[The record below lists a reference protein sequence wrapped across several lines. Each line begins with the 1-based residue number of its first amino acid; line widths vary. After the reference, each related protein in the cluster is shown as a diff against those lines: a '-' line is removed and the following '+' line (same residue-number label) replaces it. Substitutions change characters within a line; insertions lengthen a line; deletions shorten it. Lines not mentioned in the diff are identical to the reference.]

1 MIKVNPSKKEN
12 QKPTLGLKRTKICI
26 NCNKFCY
33 SNTETFA
40 TVLICPR
47 YEKLISQG
55 DHLIKC
61 CEYSQNNRNIFFT

>member
-12 QKPTLGLKRTKICI
+12 QKSTLGLKRTKICI
-26 NCNKFCY
+26 NCNQFCY
-33 SNTETFA
+33 RTTETFP

-47 YEKLISQG
+47 DEKRIPQG

-61 CEYSQNNRNIFFT
+61 CEYSQKNRTIFFI